1 MANVVPSEIQ
11 RVGHEE
17 IHITWA
23 DGKTSVL
30 PNRAL
35 RLECPCAGCVD
46 ELSGKKTLDPNSVPD
61 EIWPATIE
69 LVGHYAI
76 SITWSDAH
84 DTGIYTFERLRE
96 MNASSSQGG

>member
-17 IHITWA
+17 IRITWE
-23 DGKTSVL
+23 DGKISIL
-30 PNRAL
+30 PNRQL

-46 ELSGKKTLDPNSVPD
+46 EHSGKKTLDPKTVP
-61 EIWPATIE
+61 EVIWPATIE

-76 SITWSDAH
+76 SIKWSDAH
-84 DTGIYTFERLRE
+84 DTGIYTFERLRAMKE
-96 MNASSSQGG
+96 TTA